1 MKGMELAA
9 VEEIVG
15 DESPSHSLT
24 IQSNATGR
32 NRHPG
37 QIALHGSKL
46 ISRETGLSV
55 TSPPCSDATNSDRL
69 SAISACCSSSLSSLS
84 YAGIACSGEAPA
96 A

>member
-15 DESPSHSLT
+15 DKSPSHSLT

-32 NRHPG
+32 DRHPG

-46 ISRETGLSV
+46 ISRETGF
-55 TSPPCSDATNSDRL
+55 
-69 SAISACCSSSLSSLS
+69 
-84 YAGIACSGEAPA
+84 
-96 A
+96 